1 MTFRSTEETGALRK
15 QPKKR
20 KKKRRRKRPQHT
32 QQFKKQ
38 GRRTTGST
46 KEKGAKAP
54 VTRASDEAR
63 PGAAAQAPAQG
74 EVGKH
79 TGTGAGEKHPSA
91 SKAAALPSAEQLRA
105 ELTTQRRRER
115 FIRTLRS
122 TVGYLIVVAA
132 CAVLVATLLLPV
144 LRIYGT
150 SMTPTLSE
158 GQIVVSV
165 KGSGYETG
173 DIIAFYY
180 EGKILIKR
188 VIATSGSWVDIDDD
202 GNVYVDGVLI
212 DEPYLTEKALG
223 ECDIELP
230 YQVPDE
236 RVFVMGDHRSTSVDS
251 RSSTIGAVSEEEIVG
266 RIVFRIWP
274 LNVFGP
280 VG

>member
-1 MTFRSTEETGALRK
+1 MQL
-15 QPKKR
+15 KR
-20 KKKRRRKRPQHT
+20 ELARQK
-32 QQFKKQ
+32 
-38 GRRTTGST
+38 T
-46 KEKGAKAP
+46 KDRYIK
-54 VTRASDEAR
+54 
-63 PGAAAQAPAQG
+63 
-74 EVGKH
+74 
-79 TGTGAGEKHPSA
+79 
-91 SKAAALPSAEQLRA
+91 
-105 ELTTQRRRER
+105 
-115 FIRTLRS
+115 TLRS
-122 TVGYLIVVAA
+122 TVSVLIVVSA

-158 GQIVVSV
+158 GEIVVSV

-188 VIATSGSWVDIDDD
+188 VIATAGSWVDIDDD
-202 GNVYVDGVLI
+202 GNVYVDGELI

-251 RSSTIGAVSEEEIVG
+251 RSTTIGAISEEEIVG
-266 RIVFRIWP
+266 KIVFRVWP
-274 LNVFGP
+274 LSTFGIIE
-280 VG
+280 